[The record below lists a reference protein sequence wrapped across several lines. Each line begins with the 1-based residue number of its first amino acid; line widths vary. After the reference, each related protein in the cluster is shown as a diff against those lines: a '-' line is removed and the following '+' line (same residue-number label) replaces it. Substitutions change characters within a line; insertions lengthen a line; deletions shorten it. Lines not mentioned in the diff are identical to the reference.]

1 MTYDLW
7 RSRATR
13 DASRDTANE
22 MDWHSDSPQALLDPP
37 RHSAERVAA
46 ANSATLYDY
55 WDVLIARRAV
65 IAGSF
70 LLGAVLSLGI
80 SLLLPNVYE
89 STSSVLPQLESKEG
103 GALAAL
109 LASPAAGG
117 MAQNLG
123 LGLPGL
129 PTTPTDV
136 FVSILKSRL
145 MADEVIKKF
154 NLMDRYREKTMVE
167 TRKELEDHLRI
178 TVTKEK
184 VIKVA
189 VEDEDPQVA
198 ADMANFYVSNLDR
211 LNRTV
216 TVSKAGQNRAFL
228 ERRLNETME
237 SMARAEEALRDFQA
251 KNKTVAVEAQAKVM
265 IEAAA
270 IIQGQITAQEV
281 QLQVM
286 GSYLSP
292 DNPDLARIRSNV
304 EELKK
309 QLATM
314 GSGKDAKGILSSERL
329 HPAMVA
335 VPDLAL
341 QFGRL
346 FRQVK
351 VQETLFTLLT
361 SQHEQAKIAEARDT
375 PTVQVLDEAVPADKR
390 TRPRILLNV
399 AVAGVL
405 ALVIGIFLAFFL
417 DYRARVRQVSVPTQN

>member
-1 MTYDLW
+1 
-7 RSRATR
+7 
-13 DASRDTANE
+13 

-145 MADEVIKKF
+145 MADDVINKF

-198 ADMANFYVSNLDR
+198 ADMANYYVSNLDR

-216 TVSKAGQNRAFL
+216 IVNKAGQNRAFL

-237 SMARAEEALRDFQA
+237 SMAKAEEALRDFQA

-270 IIQGQITAQEV
+270 MIQGQITAQEV

-286 GSYLSP
+286 GGYLSP

-314 GSGKDAKGILSSERL
+314 GSGKDAKGMLSSERL

-375 PTVQVLDEAVPADKR
+375 PTVQVLDQAVPADKR

-417 DYRARVRQVSVPTQN
+417 DYRARVRQVSTLT

>member
-1 MTYDLW
+1 MLG
-7 RSRATR
+7 
-13 DASRDTANE
+13 
-22 MDWHSDSPQALLDPP
+22 LC
-37 RHSAERVAA
+37 VAA
-46 ANSATLYDY
+46 LA
-55 WDVLIARRAV
+55 I
-65 IAGSF
+65 
-70 LLGAVLSLGI
+70 SLGV
-80 SLLLPNVYE
+80 SLLLPHVYE

-145 MADEVIKKF
+145 MADDVIKKF

-184 VIKVA
+184 VIKVS

-198 ADMANFYVSNLDR
+198 SDMANFYVSNLDR

-216 TVSKAGQNRAFL
+216 TVNKAGQNRAFL
-228 ERRLNETME
+228 ERRLHETME
-237 SMARAEEALRDFQA
+237 SMAKAEDALRDFQA

-286 GSYLSP
+286 GGYLSAE
-292 DNPDLARIRSNV
+292 NPDLARIRSNV

-314 GSGKDAKGILSSERL
+314 SSGKDVQGIRSGERL

-375 PTVQVLDEAVPADKR
+375 PTVQVLDQAVPADKR
-390 TRPRILLNV
+390 IRPRIVLNV

-405 ALVIGIFLAFFL
+405 ALVMGMFLAFFL
-417 DYRARVRQVSVPTQN
+417 DYRARVRQGCSPT

>member
-1 MTYDLW
+1 
-7 RSRATR
+7 
-13 DASRDTANE
+13 
-22 MDWHSDSPQALLDPP
+22 MDWPSDSSQALLDPP
-37 RHSAERVAA
+37 RPPVERPPD
-46 ANSATLYDY
+46 NSATLFDY
-55 WDVLIARRAV
+55 WDVLVARRKV
-65 IAGSF
+65 IAGFF
-70 LLGAVLSLGI
+70 LLGTALVLAI

-103 GALAAL
+103 GMLAAL
-109 LASPAAGG
+109 LTSPAAGG

-154 NLMDRYREKTMVE
+154 DLKNRYREKTMVD
-167 TRKELEDHLRI
+167 TRKELDDHLRI

-184 VIKVA
+184 VIKVS

-198 ADMANFYVSNLDR
+198 ADMANFYVANLDR

-216 TVSKAGQNRAFL
+216 TVSKAGQNRVFL
-228 ERRLNETME
+228 ERRLHETMD
-237 SMARAEEALRDFQA
+237 SMAKAEDALRDFQA

-292 DNPDLARIRSNV
+292 DNPDLARIRANV

-314 GSGKDAKGILSSERL
+314 GSGKDAKGMLSGERL

-351 VQETLFTLLT
+351 VQETIFTLLT

-375 PTVQVLDEAVPADKR
+375 PTVQVLDPAIPADKR
-390 TRPRILLNV
+390 TRPRVLLNT

-405 ALVIGIFLAFFL
+405 ALVSGTFVAFFL
-417 DYRARVRQVSVPTQN
+417 DYRARIRQNSTPTSN

>member
-1 MTYDLW
+1 
-7 RSRATR
+7 
-13 DASRDTANE
+13 
-22 MDWHSDSPQALLDPP
+22 MDWSSDSPQALLDPP
-37 RHSAERVAA
+37 RPSTERMLPSDSA
-46 ANSATLYDY
+46 SLFDY
-55 WDVLIARRAV
+55 WDVLVARRMLIGSLCFAG
-65 IAGSF
+65 IA
-70 LLGAVLSLGI
+70 ASLAI
-80 SLLLPNVYE
+80 SLLLPNIFE
-89 STSSVLPQLESKEG
+89 STASVLPQLESKEG
-103 GALAAL
+103 GMLAAL
-109 LASPAAGG
+109 LTSPAAGG

-123 LGLPGL
+123 LGLPSM

-136 FVSILKSRL
+136 FVSILKSRV
-145 MADEVIKKF
+145 MADDVIAKF
-154 NLMDRYREKTMVE
+154 SLMDRYREKTMVE

-189 VEDEDPQVA
+189 VEDTDPQIA
-198 ADMANFYVSNLDR
+198 ADMANFYVANLDQV
-211 LNRTV
+211 NRTV
-216 TVSKAGQNRAFL
+216 TVSKAGQNRAFI
-228 ERRLNETME
+228 ERRLAETVE
-237 SMARAEEALRDFQA
+237 SMTRAEEALRDFQA

-270 IIQGQITAQEV
+270 ILQGQITAQEV

-309 QLATM
+309 QLTIM
-314 GSGKDAKGILSSERL
+314 GSGKDGKGMVLGDRL
-329 HPAMVA
+329 HPAMTS

-375 PTVQVLDEAVPADKR
+375 PTVQVLDPAVPADKR
-390 TRPRILLNV
+390 SRPRLLLNL
-399 AVAGVL
+399 AVAGML
-405 ALVIGIFLAFFL
+405 SLVVGVFAAFFL
-417 DYRARVRQVSVPTQN
+417 DYRTRVRQVSATARN

>member
-1 MTYDLW
+1 
-7 RSRATR
+7 
-13 DASRDTANE
+13 

>member
-1 MTYDLW
+1 
-7 RSRATR
+7 
-13 DASRDTANE
+13 
-22 MDWHSDSPQALLDPP
+22 MDWPSDSPHALLDSP
-37 RHSAERVAA
+37 RAPTEKTSP
-46 ANSATLYDY
+46 SDSGSLFDY
-55 WDVLIARRAV
+55 WDVLVARRAV
-65 IAGSF
+65 IGGLCFAG
-70 LLGAVLSLGI
+70 LAASLGI
-80 SLLLPNVYE
+80 SLLLPNVFE

-103 GALAAL
+103 GMLAAL
-109 LASPAAGG
+109 LTSPAAGG

-123 LGLPGL
+123 LGLPSM

-136 FVSILKSRL
+136 FVSILKSRV
-145 MADEVIKKF
+145 MADDVIAKF

-189 VEDEDPQVA
+189 VEDTDPHIA
-198 ADMANFYVSNLDR
+198 ADMANFYVANLDR

-216 TVSKAGQNRAFL
+216 TVSKAGQNRAFI
-228 ERRLNETME
+228 ERRLGETME
-237 SMARAEEALRDFQA
+237 SMVKAEDALRDFQT

-270 IIQGQITAQEV
+270 ILQGQITAQEV

-309 QLATM
+309 QLTIM
-314 GSGKDAKGILSSERL
+314 GSGKDVRGIVLGDRL
-329 HPAMVA
+329 HPAMTN

-375 PTVQVLDEAVPADKR
+375 PTVQVLDPAVPADKR
-390 TRPRILLNV
+390 SRPRLLLNL
-399 AVAGVL
+399 AVAGML
-405 ALVIGIFLAFFL
+405 SLVIGVFVAFFL
-417 DYRARVRQVSVPTQN
+417 DYRSRVRRISMAS

>member
-1 MTYDLW
+1 MCI
-7 RSRATR
+7 R
-13 DASRDTANE
+13 DS
-22 MDWHSDSPQALLDPP
+22 
-37 RHSAERVAA
+37 
-46 ANSATLYDY
+46 NSATLFDY

-70 LLGAVLSLGI
+70 LLGTVLSLGI

-145 MADEVIKKF
+145 MADDVINKF

-198 ADMANFYVSNLDR
+198 ADMANFYVTNLDR

-216 TVSKAGQNRAFL
+216 TVSKAGQNRVFL
-228 ERRLNETME
+228 ERRLEGTVE
-237 SMARAEEALRDFQA
+237 RRAQVVDARR
-251 KNKTVAVEAQAKVM
+251 
-265 IEAAA
+265 
-270 IIQGQITAQEV
+270 G
-281 QLQVM
+281 
-286 GSYLSP
+286 
-292 DNPDLARIRSNV
+292 
-304 EELKK
+304 
-309 QLATM
+309 
-314 GSGKDAKGILSSERL
+314 
-329 HPAMVA
+329 
-335 VPDLAL
+335 
-341 QFGRL
+341 
-346 FRQVK
+346 
-351 VQETLFTLLT
+351 
-361 SQHEQAKIAEARDT
+361 
-375 PTVQVLDEAVPADKR
+375 VPAWVGWCSG
-390 TRPRILLNV
+390 TEL
-399 AVAGVL
+399 
-405 ALVIGIFLAFFL
+405 
-417 DYRARVRQVSVPTQN
+417 

>member
-1 MTYDLW
+1 
-7 RSRATR
+7 
-13 DASRDTANE
+13 
-22 MDWHSDSPQALLDPP
+22 MDWPSDSPHALLDPP
-37 RHSAERVAA
+37 RSPVENHPADHSV
-46 ANSATLYDY
+46 TLFDY
-55 WDVLIARRAV
+55 WDVLVARRKI
-65 IAGSF
+65 IAGFF
-70 LLGAVLSLGI
+70 LVGTALTLAI
-80 SLLLPNVYE
+80 SLLLPKIYE

-103 GALAAL
+103 GMLAAL
-109 LASPAAGG
+109 LSSPAAGG
-117 MAQNLG
+117 VAQNLG
-123 LGLPGL
+123 VGLPGL

-154 NLMDRYREKTMVE
+154 DLMNRYHETTMVD

-184 VIKVA
+184 VIKVS

-198 ADMANFYVSNLDR
+198 ADMANFYVANLDR

-228 ERRLNETME
+228 ERRLHETME
-237 SMARAEEALRDFQA
+237 NMAKAEEALRDFQA

-270 IIQGQITAQEV
+270 MIQGQITAQEV
-281 QLQVM
+281 QMQVM
-286 GSYLSP
+286 GGYLSP

-304 EELKK
+304 DELKK

-314 GSGKDAKGILSSERL
+314 GSGKDAKGILSSDRL

-351 VQETLFTLLT
+351 VQETIFTLLT

-375 PTVQVLDEAVPADKR
+375 PTVQILDPAVPADKR
-390 TRPRILLNV
+390 TRPRVLLNT

-405 ALVIGIFLAFFL
+405 ALIMGTFAAYFL
-417 DYRARVRQVSVPTQN
+417 DYRARVRRMSAPT

>member
-1 MTYDLW
+1 
-7 RSRATR
+7 
-13 DASRDTANE
+13 

-37 RHSAERVAA
+37 RHPAERLAA
-46 ANSATLYDY
+46 DNSTTLFDY
-55 WDVLIARRAV
+55 WDVLVARQKV
-65 IAGSF
+65 IVGLCGMGMVVSLVVSF
-70 LLGAVLSLGI
+70 
-80 SLLLPNVYE
+80 LLPNVYE

-154 NLMDRYREKTMVE
+154 NLMDRYREKTMVD

-198 ADMANFYVSNLDR
+198 ADMANFYVTNLDR

-216 TVSKAGQNRAFL
+216 TVSKAGQNRVFL

-237 SMARAEEALRDFQA
+237 SMAKAEDALRDFQA

-270 IIQGQITAQEV
+270 MIQGQITAQEV

-286 GSYLSP
+286 GTYLSP

-314 GSGKDAKGILSSERL
+314 GSGKDAKGALSGERL

-375 PTVQVLDEAVPADKR
+375 PTVQVLDPAVPADKR
-390 TRPRILLNV
+390 TRPRLLLNV

-405 ALVIGIFLAFFL
+405 ALVIGVFAAFSL
-417 DYRARVRQVSVPTQN
+417 DYRARVRQVSTPT

>member
-1 MTYDLW
+1 
-7 RSRATR
+7 
-13 DASRDTANE
+13 
-22 MDWHSDSPQALLDPP
+22 MDWPSDSPHALLDPP
-37 RHSAERVAA
+37 RTSTERMIASDSA
-46 ANSATLYDY
+46 SLFDY
-55 WDVLIARRAV
+55 WDVLVARRTLIASLCFVAV
-65 IAGSF
+65 A
-70 LLGAVLSLGI
+70 ASLAI
-80 SLLLPNVYE
+80 SLLLPNIFE
-89 STSSVLPQLESKEG
+89 STASVLPQLESKEG
-103 GALAAL
+103 GMLAAL
-109 LASPAAGG
+109 LTSPAAGG

-123 LGLPGL
+123 LGLPSM

-136 FVSILKSRL
+136 FVSILKSRV
-145 MADEVIKKF
+145 MADDVIAKF
-154 NLMDRYREKTMVE
+154 NLMDRYREKTMVD

-189 VEDEDPQVA
+189 VEDIDPQIA
-198 ADMANFYVSNLDR
+198 ADMANFYVANLDR
-211 LNRTV
+211 VNRTV
-216 TVSKAGQNRAFL
+216 TVSKAGQNRAFI
-228 ERRLNETME
+228 ERRLTETVE
-237 SMARAEEALRDFQA
+237 SMAKAEEALRDFQT

-270 IIQGQITAQEV
+270 ILQGQITAQEV

-309 QLATM
+309 QLTIM
-314 GSGKDAKGILSSERL
+314 GSGKDGKGMVLGDRL
-329 HPAMVA
+329 HPAMTN

-375 PTVQVLDEAVPADKR
+375 PTVQVLDPAVPADKR
-390 TRPRILLNV
+390 SRPRLLLNL
-399 AVAGVL
+399 AVACVLSIVVGV
-405 ALVIGIFLAFFL
+405 FLAFFL
-417 DYRARVRQVSVPTQN
+417 DYRTRVRQIPATAGN

>member
-1 MTYDLW
+1 VTA
-7 RSRATR
+7 SRAR
-13 DASRDTANE
+13 CGL
-22 MDWHSDSPQALLDPP
+22 PYI
-37 RHSAERVAA
+37 V
-46 ANSATLYDY
+46 TLFDY
-55 WDVLIARRAV
+55 WDVLVARRTM
-65 IAGSF
+65 IAAFF
-70 LLGAVLSLGI
+70 LVGTSLALAI
-80 SLLLPNVYE
+80 SLLLPKIYE

-109 LASPAAGG
+109 LTSPGAAG

-154 NLMDRYREKTMVE
+154 DLMNRYRESTMVD

-184 VIKVA
+184 VIKVS

-198 ADMANFYVSNLDR
+198 ADMANFYVANLDR
-211 LNRTV
+211 LNRIV

-228 ERRLNETME
+228 ERRLGETVE
-237 SMARAEEALRDFQA
+237 SMAKAEEALRDFQA

-270 IIQGQITAQEV
+270 MIQGQITAQEV
-281 QLQVM
+281 QMQVM
-286 GSYLSP
+286 GGYLSP

-304 EELKK
+304 DELKK
-309 QLATM
+309 QLAMM
-314 GSGKDAKGILSSERL
+314 GSGKDAKGLLSTDRL

-375 PTVQVLDEAVPADKR
+375 PTVQVLDSAIPADKR
-390 TRPRILLNV
+390 TRPRVLLNV

-405 ALVIGIFLAFFL
+405 ALVIGVFMAFFL
-417 DYRARVRQVSVPTQN
+417 DYRTRIRQVVSTT